1 MFTQLVTLSDGSTY
15 LQRTTSPQPVYR
27 SSKDTLNHHLWQP
40 SLESLRNVEQ
50 DEAGRLRAF
59 RNRFGRAF
67 DLESPVEEAKSTA
80 DVPSEG
86 ENTVAATAD
95 KGAEAKALEE
105 DDGETSLMDLISG
118 GVYSKSYEDAKEAM
132 RQKALSQGGK
142 GKKGGKKGK

>member
-15 LQRTTSPQPVYR
+15 TQRTTSPQPVYR
-27 SSKDTLNHHLWQP
+27 SSKDTRNHFLWQP
-40 SLESLRNVEQ
+40 SLESLRNIEQ

-67 DLESPVEEAKSTA
+67 DLEGTIDELTSADAPKEEKGAVVASETTGVEAK
-80 DVPSEG
+80 V
-86 ENTVAATAD
+86 
-95 KGAEAKALEE
+95 KAPEE
-105 DDGETSLMDLISG
+105 EEESLMDLISG

-132 RQKALSQGGK
+132 RNALDKGSK